1 MTEDPAKE
9 SDHPMEI
16 SDTAL
21 PDVKR
26 LAPRRFGDGRGW
38 FSESW
43 NAQRMADAGLDI
55 AFVQD
60 NHSYSADAGT
70 VRGLHYQAPPMAQT
84 KLVRV
89 ARGAVLDVAVD
100 VRQGSPTYGRWVIEE
115 LSAENGV
122 QLLVPKGF
130 LHGFITLTPDTDVL
144 YKVDAFYAPDC
155 DGAIR
160 YDDPDLGIDWGV
172 PPDKAILSEKDAAAP
187 GFQDFFSPFVYND
200 VSRS

>member
-1 MTEDPAKE
+1 MDLV
-9 SDHPMEI
+9 
-16 SDTAL
+16 DTRL

-26 LAPRRFGDGRGW
+26 LVPNRFGDSRGW

-43 NAQRMADAGLDI
+43 NARRMADAGLEI

-89 ARGAVLDVAVD
+89 ASGAVLDVAVD
-100 VRQGSPTYGRWVIEE
+100 VRKGSPNYGQWVAEV
-115 LSAENGV
+115 LSDKNGA

-130 LHGFITLTPDTDVL
+130 LHGFVTLTPGTNVL

-155 DGAIR
+155 DGAVLF
-160 YDDPDLGIDWGV
+160 DDPDLAIDWGID
-172 PPDKAILSEKDAAAP
+172 PKSAILSDKDAAAP
-187 GFQDFFSPFVYND
+187 AFRDFETPFVYA
-200 VSRS
+200 